1 MGFISKALK
10 GIGRMYTSAFSNMA
24 GMIGIETSHARKKRH
39 KEQDRL
45 TRQQI
50 ESEKELFDYTLAGQE
65 QAIS

>member
-39 KEQDRL
+39 KEQEDK
-45 TRQQI
+45 QKDK
-50 ESEKELFDYTLAGQE
+50 KEGDHETVA
-65 QAIS
+65 